1 MRISSVIILYYPNL
15 EDLSKNISSC
25 IESVDKMIIWDNT
38 PNNEASNNYEF
49 TVKFGHK
56 ILYLTEGRNIG
67 IAGGLNR
74 AIDWSVKNGFSH
86 ILTLDQDSS
95 FESGH
100 LVTFCE
106 IIEQVKR
113 KDIGVY
119 SPNIRSRGELDY
131 NQNAEFLEVK
141 DAITSGSIIPLNLFK
156 ETGLFEEDLFIDAV
170 DYEFCYRIFR
180 LGYKT
185 IIFPKIIL
193 NQTYGY
199 RTKTIWG
206 FHTLNYSPERTY
218 FIVRNH
224 ITIWRRYPDLF
235 PFRYKRKLI
244 KKYIFERVIKVL
256 LAETEKQK
264 KIKAIALG
272 ITDGLK
278 GKLGNFRSFK

>member
-1 MRISSVIILYYPNL
+1 MKISAIIILYYPNH
-15 EDLSKNISSC
+15 EDLFKNISSC
-25 IESVDKMIIWDNT
+25 IESVDKLIIWDNT
-38 PNNEASNNYEF
+38 PDIDASHNYDF
-49 TVKFGHK
+49 IKKFGQN
-56 ILYLTEGRNIG
+56 ILYLTEGKNIG
-67 IAGGLNR
+67 IAAGLNR
-74 AIDWSVKNGFSH
+74 AIGWSVKNGFSH

-95 FESGH
+95 FENGH
-100 LVTFCE
+100 LASFCE

-119 SPNIRSRGELDY
+119 SPNIRSRGKLEFSQTTDY
-131 NQNAEFLEVK
+131 LEVT
-141 DAITSGSIIPLNLFK
+141 DAITSGSIIPLILFK
-156 ETGLFEEDLFIDAV
+156 EVGLFEEDLFIDAV

-185 IIFPKIIL
+185 IIIPKIVL

-199 RTKTIWG
+199 RTKTAWG

-224 ITIWRRYPDLF
+224 ITIWRKYPDLF

-244 KKYIFERVIKVL
+244 KKYIFERIIKII
-256 LAETEKQK
+256 LAEKDKQK
-264 KIKAIALG
+264 KIKAIVIG

-278 GKLGNFRSFK
+278 GKLGNIRSF